1 MLASVWVSSGV
12 NFESEL
18 PARMESKFVSLRFS
32 ASATARSVTMIAA
45 APRWREFETRRYQH
59 EMGQTF
65 IAPRHTGLRDAVL
78 LESFGGSSISD
89 SPRAIGR
96 QLALQAPELEQFWTV
111 ANRSVAVPDGT
122 TPVLLHSPEWYELAR
137 NAKLLVNN
145 NNFVPTFRKT
155 EGQTYVQT
163 WHGTPL
169 KKIGLDVPTKNLSLR
184 YRQLIDREA
193 TEY

>member
-1 MLASVWVSSGV
+1 ENISPIAMSHDTKTREFEVSFPLITKDANGKSVAIYSGRYILQVLLPSGATMPASVWVSSGV
-12 NFESEL
+12 NFESEF
-18 PARMESKFVSLRFS
+18 PARKESKFVSLRFS

-96 QLALQAPELEQFWTV
+96 QLALQAPELERFWTV
-111 ANRSVAVPDGT
+111 ANRSVAVPEGT
-122 TPVLLHSPEWYELAR
+122 TPVLLHSPEWYELAN

-145 NNFVPTFRKT
+145 
-155 EGQTYVQT
+155 
-163 WHGTPL
+163 
-169 KKIGLDVPTKNLSLR
+169 
-184 YRQLIDREA
+184 
-193 TEY
+193 